1 MLTRWD
7 MAKYPIKQS
16 LKNLSEII
24 SKQVGHLLHS
34 PSGINNVVSL
44 KVSQIE
50 GDLKSKSNA
59 YNALKSSLQVGWSC
73 VLLPGCISW
82 ITICLNV
89 FMNSE
94 YREEADREPGDQKRC
109 RSCQVGKFDF
119 KKLCSFK
126 TDVFRPPSFAGL
138 SSYYQEGALC
148 DGLWIPGHT
157 ARRCSPCSATW
168 LEQQGGLMIICNLLM
183 LWSH

>member
-1 MLTRWD
+1 MGHGQISNQAESEEPFRDNQQAGGSIAL
-7 MAKYPIKQS
+7 P
-16 LKNLSEII
+16 SEIRNI
-24 SKQVGHLLHS
+24 
-34 PSGINNVVSL
+34 VSL

-73 VLLPGCISW
+73 VVLSKCVSW
-82 ITICLNV
+82 ITICQNV
-89 FMNSE
+89 FLNSE

-119 KKLCSFK
+119 KKLYWFK
-126 TDVFRPPSFAGL
+126 TDILMPPPFAGL
-138 SSYYQEGALC
+138 SFYHQEGALC
-148 DGLWIPGHT
+148 DGLWIPRHT

-183 LWSH
+183 LWSHSQLMH

>member
-1 MLTRWD
+1 MGHGQISDQAESEEPFRD
-7 MAKYPIKQS
+7 NQQAGGS
-16 LKNLSEII
+16 LS
-24 SKQVGHLLHS
+24 VPAGM
-34 PSGINNVVSL
+34 NNVSL

-73 VLLPGCISW
+73 VVLSGCF
-82 ITICLNV
+82 TICQNL

-119 KKLCSFK
+119 KKLYRFK
-126 TDVFRPPSFAGL
+126 TDILMPPPFAGL
-138 SSYYQEGALC
+138 SFYHQEGALC

-168 LEQQGGLMIICNLLM
+168 LEQQGGLMIICNLFM
-183 LWSH
+183 LWSHSQLMQYL